1 MTAAAKHL
9 SQMHRPEKT
18 GTTQPTPFLQGSLMS
33 QLELKREASMIG
45 GDILMTTW
53 LKPFENTG
61 NR

>member
-33 QLELKREASMIG
+33 QLELKREASLIG
-45 GDILMTTW
+45 
-53 LKPFENTG
+53 
-61 NR
+61 